1 MGVPTQAKPVAWP
14 GRAAKR
20 PASGSDARLD
30 DTPLDHLDRLVK
42 RSVFP
47 SRRQAI
53 QIAIEE
59 KPDRIARG
67 RLTRECAKLDRDFEK
82 SLAEEGVS
90 EDLSAW
96 PASKDRLEPLADR
109 LGGELSCCGL
119 SSS

>member
-14 GRAAKR
+14 GQAAKR

-30 DTPLDHLDRLVK
+30 ETTLDRLDRLVK

-59 KPDRIARG
+59 KPDRIERG
-67 RLTRECAKLDRDFEK
+67 RLARECAKLDCDFEK

-96 PASKDRLEPLADR
+96 LASQDRLEPLADR